1 MYTVEYSGFRIH
13 PVYAMTFPR
22 FHLFREL
29 RTKKSLSFPATHCRF
44 RRGIVVS
51 GKALLF
57 PTRVCRKNTQLL
69 LSTSRDAASWKNA
82 HTGSITL
89 QENLLTVIRTDL
101 CARCT
106 GFPQLHQVFGAMSTS
121 MHTTNLCIKQLRT

>member
-1 MYTVEYSGFRIH
+1 MCGLLYHIKLYD
-13 PVYAMTFPR
+13 
-22 FHLFREL
+22 EL
-29 RTKKSLSFPATHCRF
+29 WHTACAC
-44 RRGIVVS
+44 GI
-51 GKALLF
+51 
-57 PTRVCRKNTQLL
+57 KNTQLL
-69 LSTSRDAASWKNA
+69 LSTSREAASWKNA

-89 QENLLTVIRTDL
+89 QENLLAVIRTDL